1 MTTNDTEAVPL
12 VDVVYVLQ
20 CARDGW
26 PDNRN
31 DWTSDG
37 FASAAW
43 NGFLAQGDAVAL
55 TDKGAAFL
63 DKFGWMV
70 RR

>member
-1 MTTNDTEAVPL
+1 MTDTEAVPL

-20 CARDGW
+20 CAQDGW
-26 PDNRN
+26 PGHRD
-31 DWTSDG
+31 DWTSAG
-37 FASAAW
+37 LASASW
-43 NGFLAQGDAVAL
+43 NGFLALTGEVVTL

-70 RR
+70 RQ